1 MNLKPNH
8 SCTTLILILLTL
20 HALASVTAE
29 EAVGFEDAEKAYE
42 RCQQRCRGTGQQQ
55 WQCQR
60 SCQDQYEAA
69 LEREREHR
77 HRDHGHG
84 GGDRYPRPP
93 QERDYRHC
101 ARECERREEGFPRQR
116 QCKLRCEEEFGGRGR
131 RGHHEGGRSIHER
144 DDNRRR
150 KTKEKESET
159 ENPYYFDSNSFES
172 RYSTKEGHMR
182 VLQRFAERSDLL
194 RGIDKFRVG
203 FYEANPNTF
212 MLPHHWDADSVLFV
226 IRGRATMTFL
236 RQENRETF
244 DLERG
249 DVLIIP
255 AGTTAYLVNSHENE
269 MLQIAELL
277 HPQYFG
283 VGGEEPESFFNSF
296 STEILQAA
304 LNVPREQLER
314 LFKQQKGGA
323 IVKAR
328 QEQVRALARHGMST
342 GGMRES
348 RGPFNLL
355 DEGPR
360 YSNDHGEFFVVSPNE
375 YPLLKDLDVSV
386 AYCNIRQGSMM
397 APHYNSR
404 TTIIVMV
411 EEGSGY
417 IEMACPHL
425 GARGNRKEEQEGAS
439 PSYKKVKAC
448 LSRGDAFVVPV
459 GHPVALVASENENLR
474 AVGFGINA
482 YNNQMNFLAGQENII
497 NLLDREAKE
506 LSFNLP
512 AEEVEE
518 MFQRQR
524 KSVFMAG
531 PQREQS
537 ALVSIVD
544 FAGF

>member
-1 MNLKPNH
+1 
-8 SCTTLILILLTL
+8 
-20 HALASVTAE
+20 
-29 EAVGFEDAEKAYE
+29 
-42 RCQQRCRGTGQQQ
+42 
-55 WQCQR
+55 
-60 SCQDQYEAA
+60 
-69 LEREREHR
+69 
-77 HRDHGHG
+77 
-84 GGDRYPRPP
+84 
-93 QERDYRHC
+93 
-101 ARECERREEGFPRQR
+101 
-116 QCKLRCEEEFGGRGR
+116 
-131 RGHHEGGRSIHER
+131 
-144 DDNRRR
+144 
-150 KTKEKESET
+150 
-159 ENPYYFDSNSFES
+159 
-172 RYSTKEGHMR
+172 MR
-182 VLQRFAERSDLL
+182 VLQRFTERSELL

-277 HPQYFG
+277 HPVNTPGHYEQYFG
-283 VGGEEPESFFNSF
+283 VSGEEPESFFNSF

-304 LNVPREQLER
+304 LNVPREKLER

-342 GGMRES
+342 RRMRES

-375 YPLLKDLDVSV
+375 YPLLEDLDVSV

-425 GARGNRKEEQEGAS
+425 GARGNRKDEQEGAS
-439 PSYKKVKAC
+439 PSYKKVKAR
-448 LSRGDAFVVPV
+448 LSRGDAFVVPA

-524 KSVFMAG
+524 KSYFMAG

-537 ALVSIVD
+537 ALVSILD